1 MAAAGEGA
9 EPDVAWRRLAVVA
22 ATLATLLLAFAARYG
37 YHRDELY
44 FIAIGGHP
52 AFGYVDQPPLVPLA
66 AHGIDAVTGHSLFWL
81 RVPPALAAAGV
92 VIVTGL
98 IAREFGGGG
107 LEQLLAAG
115 AMAAS
120 GVVIGASHLMSTTPF
135 DVLGWT
141 TVLWL
146 VIRAVRDDG
155 RVWLV
160 AGLVAGIALEIKAL
174 PAFLLFALLVGLL
187 ACGPRAVF
195 RSRWMWAGVLL
206 TLALWT
212 PNLIWQATHDWPQL
226 RLANSIAAGNSGSS
240 EPRWRLIPDQ
250 FLIMGPPLAPIW
262 IAGLWRLA
270 RDPAVRRWRFLAASY
285 GVLVIVFLATGGKP
299 YYLAGTYPVLFA
311 AGAAPVI
318 RWVRRG
324 TRRGR
329 LLVIV
334 AAISAAISVVV
345 ALPVVPAGDLHDTPV
360 PAMNYDAGEQLGWSR
375 FAATI
380 DHAYRSLPAARR
392 PSAAV
397 LTGNYGEAGAVLRYA
412 PDIPHVYSGHNALW
426 EYGPPPADTTEV
438 LAIGYPIGDLRTWFT
453 DIRPVA
459 RIDNELDLDNDE
471 QGRRVWLCTGPTA
484 SWATLWPKMR
494 NLG

>member
-1 MAAAGEGA
+1 MSEAEEGA
-9 EPDVAWRRLAVVA
+9 KPDVEWRWLAVVA
-22 ATLATLLLAFAARYG
+22 GSLATLLLAFAARYG

-52 AFGYVDQPPLVPLA
+52 AFGYADEPPLVPLA
-66 AHGIDAVTGHSLFWL
+66 AHAIDAVSGHSLFWL
-81 RVPPALAAAGV
+81 RVLPAIAAAAI

-98 IAREFGGGG
+98 IAREFGGGR

-141 TVLWL
+141 ILVWL

-155 RVWLV
+155 PAWVF
-160 AGLVAGIALEIKAL
+160 AGVVAGIALEIKTL
-174 PAFLLFALLVGLL
+174 PAFLLFALLTGLL
-187 ACGPRAVF
+187 VYGPRSVF
-195 RSRWMWAGVLL
+195 RSRWMWAG
-206 TLALWT
+206 TAIALVVWA

-262 IAGLWRLA
+262 LAGLWRLA
-270 RDPAVRRWRFLAASY
+270 RDPEVRRWRFLPAAY
-285 GVLVIVFLATGGKP
+285 AVLVIIFLATGGKP
-299 YYLAGTYPVLFA
+299 YYLAGMYPVLFA
-311 AGAAPVI
+311 AGATPVI
-318 RWVRRG
+318 GWVRRG
-324 TRRGR
+324 HGRGR
-329 LLVIV
+329 ALVAV
-334 AAISAAISVVV
+334 AAVSAAISVVV

-360 PAMNYDAGEQLGWSR
+360 PAMNYDAGEQLGWPH
-375 FAATI
+375 FAATV
-380 DHAYRSLPAARR
+380 DRVYRSLPPATRT
-392 PSAAV
+392 STAV

-412 PDIPHVYSGHNALW
+412 PDIAHVYSGHNALW
-426 EYGPPPADTTEV
+426 DYGPPPSDTTEV
-438 LAIGYPIGDLRTWFT
+438 LAIGYPISDLHTWFA
-453 DIRPVA
+453 DIQSVA
-459 RIDNELDLDNDE
+459 RIDNGLDLDNDE
-471 QGRRVWLCTGPTA
+471 QGRHLWLCTGPTA